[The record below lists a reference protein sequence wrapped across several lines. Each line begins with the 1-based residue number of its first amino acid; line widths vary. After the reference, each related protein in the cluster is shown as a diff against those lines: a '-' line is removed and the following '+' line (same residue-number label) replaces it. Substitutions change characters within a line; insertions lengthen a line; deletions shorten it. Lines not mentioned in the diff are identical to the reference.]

1 MLDRRVETFLQVAES
16 GSLSKA
22 AEALLLSAVSV
33 KKQMDGL
40 EAFVGTQLLV
50 RNSQG
55 ISLTP
60 AGEVFLERA
69 QKLAFLSERALAQVR
84 STASASAE
92 TVRVGSSF
100 LRPCKRLIDL
110 WGRIEA
116 DEPSLHIEI
125 VPFDD
130 DSASMNEIVASLG
143 KRIDCFVAPC
153 DSVYWRQHCSILV
166 LENLPFCL
174 AVSKRHPLASKS
186 LLEWDDL
193 DGETIMMVPGDDS
206 PIVAS
211 IREEIKARHPLVRIA
226 NCPTH
231 FDVSVFNKCEQ
242 SGFALQTYS
251 VWQEAHPSLVT
262 IPVNWEQQMPYGV
275 VYSGRPSAAMERF
288 VEAVRRHLAD

>member
-1 MLDRRVETFLQVAES
+1 MLDRRVETFLQVVES

-22 AEALLLSAVSV
+22 AEALFMSAVSV
-33 KKQMDGL
+33 KKQMDSL
-40 EAFVGTQLLV
+40 EAFVGTRLLV
-50 RNSQG
+50 RTSQG
-55 ISLTP
+55 IALTP

-69 QKLAFLSERALAQVR
+69 QKLAFLSDRALAQVR
-84 STASASAE
+84 SAGSGCEEA
-92 TVRVGSSF
+92 VRVGSSF
-100 LRPCKRLIDL
+100 LRPCKRLIEL
-110 WGRIEA
+110 WGQIEA

-130 DSASMNEIVASLG
+130 DTASVNEVVASLG

-153 DSVYWRQHCSILV
+153 DSLYWQQHCNILV
-166 LENLPFCL
+166 LEELPFCL

-186 LLEWDDL
+186 LLEWEDL
-193 DGETIMMVPGDDS
+193 DGETVMMVPGDDS

-211 IREEIKARHPLVRIA
+211 IREEIKASHPLVRIA

-262 IPVNWEQQMPYGV
+262 IPVNWEQRMPYGI
-275 VYSGRPSAAMERF
+275 VYSRKPSAAMERF
-288 VEAVRRHLAD
+288 ANAVRQRAVG